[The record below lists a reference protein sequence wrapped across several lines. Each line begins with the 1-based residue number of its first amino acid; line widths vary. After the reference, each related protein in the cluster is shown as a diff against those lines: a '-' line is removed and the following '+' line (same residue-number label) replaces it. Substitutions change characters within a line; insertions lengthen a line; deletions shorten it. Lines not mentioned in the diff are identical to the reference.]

1 MNAHKNVTKSKLVF
15 KNILVRNNI
24 YIIYNEYNKTKKI
37 NSS

>member
-15 KNILVRNNI
+15 KKYFRNNI
-24 YIIYNEYNKTKKI
+24 YIIYNEYKTKKI